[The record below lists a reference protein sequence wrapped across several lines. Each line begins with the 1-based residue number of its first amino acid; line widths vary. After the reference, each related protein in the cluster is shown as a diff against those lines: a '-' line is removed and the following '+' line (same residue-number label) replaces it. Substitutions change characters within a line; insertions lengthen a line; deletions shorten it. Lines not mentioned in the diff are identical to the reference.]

1 MGQAQINVRT
11 RACSRT
17 SIARTRQAALTH
29 NVRGKELKDETVLK
43 RMKEVLFPKHL
54 MDSIKALTS
63 TVDTLTREI
72 GVKNATI
79 KQLEERVDCLED
91 APDGVEQYSRRPNL
105 RFFGIAEKRSD
116 YDTDKLITTVINE
129 SMKLQ
134 PPMLQEHLERSHRLG
149 PKLNKD
155 GQQRNRVIIVR
166 FRSEKL
172 RDTVYKSRFQ
182 LKEHNER
189 HPENKIFIHEDL
201 NARRAAL
208 ARLTRT
214 LKEEAK
220 LNDCWTANGN
230 VLIKDLHNKI
240 YQVRH
245 EADLSTYWTDAHMY
259 MYMLA

>member
-1 MGQAQINVRT
+1 MPPKQTPR
-11 RACSRT
+11 RPT
-17 SIARTRQAALTH
+17 SSETPDQTVVDKDSLAMCVIEL
-29 NVRGKELKDETVLK
+29 LKDETVLK

-63 TVDTLTREI
+63 KVDTLTREI
-72 GVKNATI
+72 DVKNATI

-91 APDGVEQYSRRPNL
+91 ASDGVEQYSRRPNL
-105 RFFGIAEKRSD
+105 RFFGIPENRSD
-116 YDTDKLITTVINE
+116 DDTDKLITTVINE

-172 RDTVYKSRFQ
+172 RDAVYKSRFQ
-182 LKEHNER
+182 LKEHNGR
-189 HPENKIFIHEDL
+189 HPESKIFVNEDL
-201 NARRAAL
+201 TARRAAL

-214 LKEEAK
+214 LKKEGK
-220 LNDCWTANGN
+220 VSDCWTANGN
-230 VLIKDLHNKI
+230 VLIKDRHNKI
-240 YQVRH
+240 YQVRS
-245 EADLSTYWTDAHMY
+245 ETDLSGY
-259 MYMLA
+259 